1 MITNVEKEEYDLYW
15 EVFFQGLGQPCQE
28 MFYENENLLYNPKKQ
43 KGGNN
48 GKNN

>member
-28 MFYENENLLYNPKKQ
+28 MFYENENLLYNPKEQ